1 MPGSLDA
8 PVCVEGASLAPSL
21 PELARS
27 ASLCFIIDPD
37 FGFLRAFS
45 KRLRDMGIDTVES
58 ISGTRLA
65 ENVDSQKPDIV
76 FLDLDPAHPSEC
88 ARALMSLREC
98 RFDGRIQLLGHCKL
112 PLLEDFRKLG
122 TDASLAMLPVLQKPV
137 DFAAVQKIILEQ
149 KLNCATIAPPELSL
163 KTALAH
169 DYITFWYQPK
179 IDLAKRQVVGAEA
192 FARIEHPQHGMLP
205 PARFLA
211 GAAEDD
217 RLELALRAL
226 DNALELGCRLEGLG
240 IGIQI
245 AVNASAETIM
255 KLPVSELILKYR
267 PANDTWPGLV
277 FDVPEAQVIHKVTV
291 LRERFQ
297 ELNKCG
303 VFLAV
308 DNFGRGNSSFS
319 MFRYLPF
326 QEIKIDPSFVQGCAA
341 NRGNADVCKSMIQVA
356 HNFGRRA
363 VAMGIE
369 TAEDAAEVGRLNCD
383 FAQGYLFGKPMRD
396 RQLVTMIMA
405 GRAQS
410 LDFCNSNVWDVDPVL
425 VPGPSTK

>member
-1 MPGSLDA
+1 MPGSLSGA
-8 PVCVEGASLAPSL
+8 SSPEGASSTPAS
-21 PELARS
+21 PEQARS

-37 FGFLRAFS
+37 FGFLRTFS
-45 KRLRDMGIDTVES
+45 TRLREIGIDTVECVSS
-58 ISGTRLA
+58 IRLA
-65 ENVDSQKPDIV
+65 EHVDSQRPDIV

-112 PLLEDFRKLG
+112 PLLEEFRKLG
-122 TDASLAMLPVLQKPV
+122 TDASLTMLPALQKPI

-149 KLNCATIAPPELSL
+149 KLHCATVAPPELSL

-169 DYITFWYQPK
+169 DHITFWYQPK

-192 FARIEHPQHGMLP
+192 FARIEHPQHGILAP
-205 PARFLA
+205 TRFLA
-211 GAAEDD
+211 GAAEED

-226 DNALELGCRLEGLG
+226 DNALELGCRMEKLG
-240 IGIQI
+240 IGMQI
-245 AVNASAETIM
+245 AVNSSADTIM
-255 KLPVSELILKYR
+255 KLPVSDLILKYR
-267 PANDTWPGLV
+267 SANETWPGLV
-277 FDVPEAQVIHKVTV
+277 VDVPEAQIIHKITM

-297 ELNKCG
+297 ELAKCG

-369 TAEDAAEVGRLNCD
+369 TVEDAAEIGRLKCD
-383 FAQGYLFGKPMRD
+383 VAQGYLFGKPMRD
-396 RQLVTMIMA
+396 RQLLTMIMA
-405 GRAQS
+405 GRSQS
-410 LDFCNSNVWDVDPVL
+410 VDFCNSNVWDVSPR
-425 VPGPSTK
+425 VPGT